1 MAKIGVEDL
10 SHNIFDHLGQKS
22 QNIQFTL
29 HGGRPSVR
37 GMAGEG
43 RGWLGMAGDGRGWP
57 EMAGDG
63 IKTPPK
69 IPNCARPAPST
80 I

>member
-29 HGGRPSVR
+29 HGGRPSVQCIIQNKF
-37 GMAGEG
+37 MCQPS
-43 RGWLGMAGDGRGWP
+43 LYLSKLL
-57 EMAGDG
+57 
-63 IKTPPK
+63 KTDFN
-69 IPNCARPAPST
+69 IT
-80 I
+80 TL

>member
-1 MAKIGVEDL
+1 MAKIGVQDL

-29 HGGRPSVR
+29 QGDRPSVQN
-37 GMAGEG
+37 
-43 RGWLGMAGDGRGWP
+43 P
-57 EMAGDG
+57 
-63 IKTPPK
+63 I
-69 IPNCARPAPST
+69 INYN

>member
-29 HGGRPSVR
+29 HGGRPSVHR
-37 GMAGEG
+37 C
-43 RGWLGMAGDGRGWP
+43 
-57 EMAGDG
+57 
-63 IKTPPK
+63 ISTPIYQGQPQK
-69 IPNCARPAPST
+69 FDSFLMT
-80 I
+80 H

>member
-29 HGGRPSVR
+29 HGGRPSVP
-37 GMAGEG
+37 
-43 RGWLGMAGDGRGWP
+43 WSNDL
-57 EMAGDG
+57 
-63 IKTPPK
+63 K
-69 IPNCARPAPST
+69 IIENISWDL
-80 I
+80 

>member
-29 HGGRPSVR
+29 QGDRPSVQN
-37 GMAGEG
+37 
-43 RGWLGMAGDGRGWP
+43 P
-57 EMAGDG
+57 
-63 IKTPPK
+63 I
-69 IPNCARPAPST
+69 INYN

>member
-37 GMAGEG
+37 C
-43 RGWLGMAGDGRGWP
+43 
-57 EMAGDG
+57 
-63 IKTPPK
+63 IFQVVNITPSK
-69 IPNCARPAPST
+69 VRFS
-80 I
+80 